1 MRREKRTMGKQTIIC
16 PECAAEI
23 YNYDGYST
31 SEVVVKCK
39 HCHKYIKF
47 RPLGNTTQVVNNP
60 QVKTSA
66 GARFW

>member
-1 MRREKRTMGKQTIIC
+1 MGKRIIIC

-23 YNYDGYST
+23 YKYDGFST

-39 HCHKYIKF
+39 HCHNFIKF
-47 RPLGNTTQVVNNP
+47 KPLGNTTKIIEKP
-60 QVKTSA
+60 QIRSSA